1 MLVSFLLSILNGVV
15 KWLLVRKVAQFER
28 DNHYDM
34 TYARTILD
42 ANPAALLTLHRAGGM
57 AQYRGPLSPAAH
69 FGAKLVASLHD
80 DCGPCLQLGVTM
92 ALRAGVSND
101 VVTHVLCN
109 EPTGDQDVD
118 LVVSF
123 SKAVLSKSTNE
134 GELREQVLQRFGRDG
149 LTAIGLSIA
158 GVRIY
163 PMLKAVLGYAECY
176 PAVRVGSR
184 SVPLLRTQVS
194 LITET

>member
-57 AQYRGPLSPAAH
+57 AQYRGPLSPSAH

>member
-1 MLVSFLLSILNGVV
+1 M
-15 KWLLVRKVAQFER
+15 
-28 DNHYDM
+28 
-34 TYARTILD
+34 
-42 ANPAALLTLHRAGGM
+42 
-57 AQYRGPLSPAAH
+57 
-69 FGAKLVASLHD
+69 
-80 DCGPCLQLGVTM
+80 
-92 ALRAGVSND
+92 
-101 VVTHVLCN
+101 
-109 EPTGDQDVD
+109 D